1 MPSDDESPDVPR
13 HANGTFAGWSA
24 TAIYAEIKRLDQLRS
39 ADQTAV
45 AAALSAAEKAVAAA
59 LAASEKAVSKA
70 ETAQQRVNEGQNEF
84 RGTLKDQAATLMP
97 RTETESI
104 VRELRGLIEGHSATL
119 QNIRSRLDVGPP
131 SLGALQAESDSRRG
145 RDSGTGDTWKLVL
158 GFAGLGLAF
167 VSFVVGRLL

>member
-1 MPSDDESPDVPR
+1 MSSD
-13 HANGTFAGWSA
+13 A
-24 TAIYAEIKRLDQLRS
+24 AIYAEIKRLDQLRS

-104 VRELRGLIEGHSATL
+104 VRELRGLIETQATSVA
-119 QNIRSRLDVGPP
+119 NMRSRLDVGPP

-145 RDSGTGDTWKLVL
+145 RDSGSGDTWRLVL
-158 GFAGLGLAF
+158 GLGGIGLTILGI
-167 VSFVVGRLL
+167 VVGRML